1 MTEDQDSRQAML
13 EMLRRRIAETED
25 CVVRLVDDAP
35 VYDTSI
41 RADREPSKDQPEE
54 LVRALYVIH
63 ILHDLGYPPESVS
76 IEHRVRARVG
86 RGQRD
91 KYADIVISRLPS
103 KPPVPYC
110 VIELKTPES
119 WYSEKEA
126 AWEQQLFGL
135 VGFINPRPSCLAYGT
150 WRPDWQSTAPIEL
163 ELVDSVEWSTHSDW
177 HKAGQP
183 VQSEVI
189 PSNYGKPRKEPYVHS
204 SPLKDLRRE
213 IGETELSNLQRNL
226 HNVLWGGG
234 SATDSEVFNLITR
247 LIFAKAYDETQ
258 TQPNREYRFQILN
271 GETVE
276 VALHRITKLY
286 REALINLLNYSDEV
300 ANAVDVRVPGKG
312 TDAQIRYAIE
322 RLERYHFT
330 ELANSSSRPDLL
342 GTFFEYIMRTGFKQ
356 SKGQFFTHANIA
368 EFVVQALD
376 LGEWAV
382 ERAAR
387 GRRPPR
393 ILDPSAG
400 SGTFLIRA
408 MNSIHGHL
416 ARYSDENADGLS
428 QATRSVVASIIDQP
442 RRNVWARESCF
453 GMEIN
458 SELGLAAQVNMFVHG
473 DGSSSIFAGQ
483 NNGDGLLP
491 LSHYPQKEISQAR
504 TEAPYQQAVSSSFDA
519 IITNPPF
526 SVDFTDEQ
534 KEAHKSTFTVA
545 KLTENSEELFV
556 ERWFQ
561 FLKPGGRLG
570 AVVPNSLLDSRS
582 KAHGRDFLV
591 KHFWIK
597 AIVSLPSDAFYPH
610 TMTKTSLLFAQKKTH
625 DELRSSY
632 RLDPVGNLR
641 SNETIVF
648 GQVAYLGYRRT
659 AKTEIADSRND
670 LTRILP
676 LLKEE
681 RIWS

>member
-1 MTEDQDSRQAML
+1 MMEDQDSRQAL
-13 EMLRRRIAETED
+13 LDVLRRRVAETED
-25 CVVRLVDDAP
+25 CVVRLVNDAP
-35 VYDTSI
+35 VYDVSI
-41 RADREPSKDQPEE
+41 RADREPVNVHPEE
-54 LVRALYVIH
+54 LVRALYVTH
-63 ILHDLGYPPESVS
+63 IVHDLGYRPESVS

-91 KYADIVISRLPS
+91 KYADIVISRLTS
-103 KPPVPYC
+103 KLPAPYC
-110 VIELKTPES
+110 VIELKTPEA
-119 WYSEKEA
+119 WYAEKEDT
-126 AWEQQLFGL
+126 WETQLFGL
-135 VGFINPRPSCLAYGT
+135 VGFIDPRPTCLAYGT
-150 WRPDWQSTAPIEL
+150 WRTDWQSATPVEL
-163 ELVDSVEWSTHSDW
+163 ELVDSVEWSTHTDW
-177 HKAGQP
+177 SKAGQP
-183 VQSEVI
+183 VQSDVI
-189 PSNYGKPRKEPYVHS
+189 PDNYGKPRKEPYIHS
-204 SPLKDLRRE
+204 SPVKDLRRE
-213 IGETELSNLQRNL
+213 IGGTELSNLQRNL

-234 SATDSEVFNLITR
+234 SATDTEVFNLITR
-247 LIFAKAYDETQ
+247 LIFAKAYDETRTEPQ
-258 TQPNREYRFQILN
+258 QEYRFQILD

-276 VALHRITKLY
+276 DALHRITKLY
-286 REALINLLNYSDEV
+286 REALVHLLSYSEAV
-300 ANAVDVRVPGKG
+300 ANARDVRLPGKG

-330 ELANSSSRPDLL
+330 DLANSSSRPDLL
-342 GTFFEYIMRTGFKQ
+342 GSFFEYIMRAGFKQ

-376 LGEWAV
+376 LGEWSV

-387 GRRPPR
+387 GIRPPK

-408 MNSIHGHL
+408 MNSIHDHL
-416 ARYSDENADGLS
+416 VAYSDANPDGLS
-428 QATRSVVASIIDQP
+428 TAAESVVASIVDQP
-442 RRNVWARESCF
+442 RRNEWARDSFF

-458 SELGLAAQVNMFVHG
+458 TDLGLAAQVNMFVHG

-483 NNGDGLLP
+483 ENGDGLLP
-491 LSHYPQKEISQAR
+491 LSHYPQQEVSQSR
-504 TEAPYQQAVSSSFDA
+504 TEGPYQQAVSNSFDA

-526 SVDFTDEQ
+526 SVNFTDEQ

-545 KLTENSEELFV
+545 KPTTKSEELFV

-582 KAHGRDFLV
+582 KVLGRDFLV

-610 TMTKTSLLFAQKKTH
+610 TMTKTSLMFAQKKTP
-625 DELRSSY
+625 DELRNSY
-632 RLDPVGNLR
+632 QLDSVENLR
-641 SNETIVF
+641 ANETIVF

-659 AKTEIADSRND
+659 AKSEIADSRND
-670 LTRILP
+670 LDRVLP
-676 LLKEE
+676 ALKEA

>member
-1 MTEDQDSRQAML
+1 MTEDQDSRQALL
-13 EMLRRRIAETED
+13 EMLRGRIAETRD
-25 CVVRLVDDAP
+25 CVVQLVDDVP
-35 VYDTSI
+35 VYDKSI
-41 RADREPSKDQPEE
+41 RADRSPDKGQSEE
-54 LVRALYVIH
+54 LVRALYVTYIV
-63 ILHDLGYPPESVS
+63 HDLGYRAESVS

-91 KYADIVISRLPS
+91 KYADIVISRLDS
-103 KPPVPYC
+103 KRPVPYC
-110 VIELKTPES
+110 VIELKTPEA

-126 AWEQQLFGL
+126 AWETQLFGL
-135 VGFINPRPSCLAYGT
+135 VAFIDPRPTCLAYGT
-150 WRPDWQSTAPIEL
+150 WRPDWHSQTPIEL
-163 ELVDSVEWSTHSDW
+163 ELVDAVEWTSHPDW
-177 HKAGQP
+177 SKAGQP
-183 VQSEVI
+183 VQSDII
-189 PSNYGKPRKEPYVHS
+189 PENYGKPRKEPYVHG

-213 IGETELSNLQRNL
+213 IGETELTNLQRNL

-234 SATDSEVFNLITR
+234 SETDSEVFNLITR
-247 LIFAKAYDETQ
+247 LIFAKAYDETRTAPQ
-258 TQPNREYRFQILN
+258 LEYRFQILD

-276 VALHRITKLY
+276 AALQRITKLY
-286 REALINLLNYSDEV
+286 REALVELLSYSDAV
-300 ANAVDVRVPGKG
+300 ANASEVRVLGKG

-330 ELANSSSRPDLL
+330 DLANSSSRPDLL
-342 GTFFEYIMRTGFKQ
+342 GSFFEYIMRAGFKQ

-376 LGEWAV
+376 LGEWSV

-400 SGTFLIRA
+400 AGTFLIRA
-408 MNSIHGHL
+408 MNSIRAHL
-416 ARYSDENADGLS
+416 ADYADANSHGLS
-428 QATRSVVASIIDQP
+428 TATQSVVASIIDQP
-442 RRNVWARESCF
+442 RRNVWAKESCF

-473 DGSSSIFAGQ
+473 DGSSSIFAGPE
-483 NNGDGLLP
+483 NGDGLLP
-491 LSHYPQKEISQAR
+491 LSHYPQREISHAR
-504 TEAPYQQAVSSSFDA
+504 TEGPYQQAVADSFDA

-526 SVDFTDEQ
+526 AVDFTEEQ
-534 KEAHKSTFTVA
+534 QETHKSSFTVA
-545 KLTENSEELFV
+545 KATKNSEELFL

-570 AVVPNSLLDSRS
+570 AVVPNSLLDARTKSV
-582 KAHGRDFLV
+582 GRDFLV

-610 TMTKTSLLFAQKKTH
+610 TMTKTSLLFAQKKNR
-625 DELRSSY
+625 DELTKAYEMDS
-632 RLDPVGNLR
+632 VHNLH
-641 SNETIVF
+641 SNEAILF

-659 AKTEIADSRND
+659 AKSEFVDNRND
-670 LTRILP
+670 LDRILP
-676 LLKEE
+676 SLKEE

>member
-1 MTEDQDSRQAML
+1 MTEDQDSRHALL
-13 EMLRRRIAETED
+13 EMLRRRIAETEG
-25 CVVRLVDDAP
+25 CVVQLIDDAP
-35 VYDTSI
+35 VYDASI
-41 RADREPSKDQPEE
+41 LADREPSKDHPEE
-54 LVRALYVIH
+54 LVRALYVTYIV
-63 ILHDLGYPPESVS
+63 HDLGYRPESVS

-91 KYADIVISRLPS
+91 KYADIVISRLTS
-103 KPPVPYC
+103 KIPVPYC
-110 VIELKTPES
+110 LIELKTPEA
-119 WYSEKEA
+119 WYAEKDA
-126 AWEQQLFGL
+126 TWETQLFGL
-135 VGFINPRPSCLAYGT
+135 VGFINPRPTCLAYGT
-150 WRPDWQSTAPIEL
+150 WRPEWQSAASVEL
-163 ELVDSVEWSTHSDW
+163 ELVDSVEWSTHADW
-177 HKAGQP
+177 SKAGQP
-183 VQSEVI
+183 VQSDII
-189 PSNYGKPRKEPYVHS
+189 PDNYGKPRKEPYVHS
-204 SPLKDLRRE
+204 SQVKDLRRE

-234 SATDSEVFNLITR
+234 SETDSEVFNLITR
-247 LIFAKAYDETQ
+247 LIFAKAYDETRTKPHQ
-258 TQPNREYRFQILN
+258 EYRFQILD

-286 REALINLLNYSDEV
+286 REALVHLLRYSEAD
-300 ANAVDVRVPGKG
+300 ANAADVRVPGKG

-330 ELANSSSRPDLL
+330 DLANSSSRPDLL
-342 GTFFEYIMRTGFKQ
+342 GSFFEYIMRAGFKQ

-376 LGEWAV
+376 LGEWSV
-382 ERAAR
+382 ELATR
-387 GRRPPR
+387 GVRPPK

-408 MNSIHGHL
+408 MNCIHEHL
-416 ARYSDENADGLS
+416 AAYFDANSDSLS
-428 QATRSVVASIIDQP
+428 KATESIVSSIVDQP
-442 RRNVWARESCF
+442 RRNEWAKESCF

-458 SELGLAAQVNMFVHG
+458 SALGLAAQVNMFVHG
-473 DGSSSIFAGQ
+473 DGASSIFAGPEH
-483 NNGDGLLP
+483 GDGLLP
-491 LSHYPQKEISQAR
+491 LSHYPQQEVSQSL
-504 TEAPYQQAVSSSFDA
+504 TGGPYQQAVANSFDA

-526 SVDFTDEQ
+526 AVDFTDEQ
-534 KEAHKSTFTVA
+534 KEAHRSTFTVA
-545 KLTENSEELFV
+545 KRTEKSEELFV

-597 AIVSLPSDAFYPH
+597 AIVSLPSNAFYPH

-625 DELRSSY
+625 DELRQSY
-632 RLDPVGNLR
+632 QLNPVQNLR
-641 SNETIVF
+641 ANETIVF

-659 AKTEIADSRND
+659 AKSEIADSRND
-670 LTRILP
+670 LDRILP
-676 LLKEE
+676 SLKEE

>member
-1 MTEDQDSRQAML
+1 MTEDQDSRHAML

-41 RADREPSKDQPEE
+41 RADREPSKDKPEE

-63 ILHDLGYPPESVS
+63 IVHDLGYPPESVS
-76 IEHRVRARVG
+76 IEHKVRARVG

-91 KYADIVISRLPS
+91 KYADIVISRLTS
-103 KPPVPYC
+103 KRPVPYC
-110 VIELKTPES
+110 VIELKTPEA
-119 WYSEKEA
+119 WYAEKDA
-126 AWEQQLFGL
+126 AWEEQLFGL
-135 VGFINPRPSCLAYGT
+135 VGFINPRPSSLAYGT

-177 HKAGQP
+177 HRAGQP
-183 VQSEVI
+183 VQSDVI

-204 SPLKDLRRE
+204 SPLRDLRRE
-213 IGETELSNLQRNL
+213 IGETELAILQRNL

-234 SATDSEVFNLITR
+234 SETDSEVFNLITR
-247 LIFAKAYDETQ
+247 LIFAKAYDETR
-258 TQPNREYRFQILN
+258 TPPNQEYRFQILD
-271 GETVE
+271 GETVDD
-276 VALHRITKLY
+276 ALQRITGLY
-286 REALINLLNYSDEV
+286 REALVDLLSYSEEV
-300 ANAVDVRVPGKG
+300 ANSVDVRVPGKG

-330 ELANSSSRPDLL
+330 DLANSSSRPDLL
-342 GTFFEYIMRTGFKQ
+342 GSFFEYILRAGFKQ

-382 ERAAR
+382 ELAAR
-387 GRRPPR
+387 GRRPPK

-400 SGTFLIRA
+400 AGTFLIRA
-408 MNSIHGHL
+408 MNSIHEHL
-416 ARYSDENADGLS
+416 AAYSNENPDGLS
-428 QATRSVVASIIDQP
+428 QASKSVVASIIDQP
-442 RRNVWARESCF
+442 RRNVWAKDSCF

-458 SELGLAAQVNMFVHG
+458 SDLGLTAQVNMFVHG
-473 DGSSSIFAGQ
+473 DGSSSIFAGPEF
-483 NNGDGLLP
+483 GDCLLP
-491 LSHYPQKEISQAR
+491 LSHYPQKEVSQAR
-504 TEAPYQQAVSSSFDA
+504 TEPPYEQAVADSFDA

-526 SVDFTDEQ
+526 AVDFTDDQLET
-534 KEAHKSTFTVA
+534 HKASFTIA
-545 KLTENSEELFV
+545 RWTKKSEEIFL

-570 AVVPNSLLDSRS
+570 AVVPNSLLDARS
-582 KAHGRDFLV
+582 TVHGRDFLV

-610 TMTKTSLLFAQKKTH
+610 TMTKTSLLFAQKKTQE
-625 DELRSSY
+625 ELRTSY
-632 RLDPVGNLR
+632 QADLVQNLHA
-641 SNETIVF
+641 NETILF

-659 AKTEIADSRND
+659 AKSEIADSRND
-670 LTRILP
+670 LQRILP

-681 RIWS
+681 RIWY

>member
-35 VYDTSI
+35 VYYTSI

-63 ILHDLGYPPESVS
+63 IVHDLGYPPESVS

-135 VGFINPRPSCLAYGT
+135 VGFINPRPSSLAYGT